1 MGRILPTL
9 PPDITQGA
17 TLQGNEYGW
26 IISLFPDAV
35 VAAKKYNYACLGGQF
50 QFRLPDGGTCEMY
63 WLSADST
70 NRANEE
76 PWQDFS
82 CRSCDEVLERFHAL
96 VSKTDFREQA
106 SNWPRVSDVI
116 IEGLNHNSLLVF
128 VAYFVSE
135 LEFSNLKLNI

>member
-96 VSKTDFREQA
+96 VSKTDFRERRRTGREYQM
-106 SNWPRVSDVI
+106 SLLKDSITTHCLFLWPTLSVS
-116 IEGLNHNSLLVF
+116 LNSL
-128 VAYFVSE
+128 
-135 LEFSNLKLNI
+135 I